1 MVPKLKNTISWILS
15 KYGKITSQKLIMLK
29 ILIHFLI
36 SSQKKLKKL
45 RGRHLFGFGRK
56 MGRNGCRPWKRPKF
70 KNFFC
75 LNSSLSYG
83 YLIVRMQFWLRPTIW
98 QPSGRI
104 AHGRKSSY
112 LSLISKI
119 SPQGAFFR
127 PKTQTI
133 GLRHIPWLGTIDDG
147 PIWVFDPKPGCA
159 DIGILSQQ
167 YT

>member
-1 MVPKLKNTISWILS
+1 MPKLKNTISWILS

-29 ILIHFLI
+29 ILIYFLI

-70 KNFFC
+70 KKIFC

-104 AHGRKSSY
+104 AHGQKSSY
-112 LSLISKI
+112 LSLNSKI
-119 SPQGAFFR
+119 SPQGAFLDPR
-127 PKTQTI
+127 PKLL
-133 GLRHIPWLGTIDDG
+133 GLGTSPD
-147 PIWVFDPKPGCA
+147 WV
-159 DIGILSQQ
+159 L
-167 YT
+167 